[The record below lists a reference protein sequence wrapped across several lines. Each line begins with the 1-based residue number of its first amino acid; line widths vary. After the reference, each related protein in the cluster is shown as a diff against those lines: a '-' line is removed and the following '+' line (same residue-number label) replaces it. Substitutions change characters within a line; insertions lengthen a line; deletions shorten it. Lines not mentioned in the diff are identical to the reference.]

1 MKKLFALMLIGQAG
15 LTHANSSVIYLDQI
29 QYEALGEGVCSAQNR
44 LITKSEAEIYRN
56 DIVKKMGKWQITGL
70 ADGWVIMG
78 PGYSG
83 EIKSGTASNSWCYP
97 KNPMTEIPTLSAMNV
112 TPGSQ
117 SQIEWQLVN
126 QKEAFIKPLSYL
138 AHYMGFAWVG
148 GNRSNYVGEDME
160 VTRAGDGWNIRGYN
174 GGSCSGYRC
183 GEKSTINVSN
193 FEYVMDTDSYK
204 ITGDV
209 VATEKELIRTVSV
222 PAINNTSADQMSVVT
237 IEYDTSTNWSK
248 TNDYS
253 ISESVT
259 LSNTWKSP
267 SVTGGSDTSLSV
279 TISANQAW
287 GESNGGSE
295 TERVVVQARTNVPP
309 FTRLNA
315 KVDLFKSSISYP
327 YEFDADI
334 TYDLAIN
341 GFMRW
346 SGNALLTHPDN
357 RPNET
362 ANFVIGRWAGQEK
375 SIPYQWEHRNIP
387 GENKKWDWP
396 WMIEQ
401 TSLTTMQYW
410 LSHVLRP
417 KKTTLTGHF
426 YAQSQFA
433 GNVYFGDE
441 APLNNGTR
449 TFNTSRAYDASTHQA
464 FLKQQL
470 EEAGFTN
477 VVVKIEMKDI

>member
-1 MKKLFALMLIGQAG
+1 MKKTLPLLLFG
-15 LTHANSSVIYLDQI
+15 LSSAASANTTVIYPDQLE
-29 QYEALGEGVCSAQNR
+29 YENLGMGVCSTNNR
-44 LITKSEAEIYRN
+44 LITHSEAQIYRS
-56 DIVKKMGKWQITGL
+56 DIVNKMGKWQITGL

-78 PGYSG
+78 SGYAG
-83 EIKSGTASNSWCYP
+83 EIKRGSASNSWCYP
-97 KNPMTEIPTLSAMNV
+97 KNPVNEIPSLSALKIA
-112 TPGSQ
+112 PGSQ
-117 SQIEWQLVN
+117 SQIEWDLVN
-126 QKEAFIKPLSYL
+126 QKESFIKPLSYL

-160 VTRAGDGWNIRGYN
+160 VTKSGSGWTIQGYN

-183 GEKSTINVSN
+183 GEKTAITVSN
-193 FEYVMDTDSYK
+193 FEYVMDTESYR
-204 ITGDV
+204 ITGDIV
-209 VATEKELIRTVSV
+209 SADKELVKTLTV
-222 PAINNTSADQMSVVT
+222 PAINDTSVDQMSVVT
-237 IEYDTSTNWSK
+237 IEYDASTNWSK

-259 LSNTWKSP
+259 LANTWKSP

-279 TISANQAW
+279 TISAGQAW
-287 GESNGGSE
+287 GTSNGGSE
-295 TERVVVQARTNVPP
+295 SQRVAVQARTNIPANTSV
-309 FTRLNA
+309 NA

-334 TYDLAIN
+334 TYNVSIN

-346 SGNALLTHPDN
+346 GGNALLSHPEN
-357 RPNET
+357 RPTEN

-375 SIPYQWEHRNIP
+375 SIPYQWEHRYIP

-401 TSLTTMQYW
+401 TSLSTMQYH
-410 LSHVLRP
+410 LSHILRP

-441 APLNNGTR
+441 TPLPSNLR
-449 TFNTSRAYDASTHQA
+449 VKPSTSHVDYSSADK
-464 FLKQQL
+464 LKQEL
-470 EEAGFTN
+470 EDAGFKN
-477 VVVKIEMKDI
+477 VVVNIEIIDL

>member
-1 MKKLFALMLIGQAG
+1 MKKIIPILLLGHTSIVS
-15 LTHANSSVIYLDQI
+15 ANSSIIYPDQL
-29 QYEALGEGVCSAQNR
+29 QFENLGAGLCSTDNR
-44 LITKSEAEIYRN
+44 LITQSEAQIYRN
-56 DIVKKMGKWQITGL
+56 DIVNKMGKWQITGL

-78 PGYSG
+78 SGYAG
-83 EIKSGTASNSWCYP
+83 EIKRGTASKSWCYP
-97 KNPMTEIPTLSAMNV
+97 KDPINEIPVLSALKV
-112 TPGSQ
+112 SPGSQ
-117 SQIEWQLVN
+117 SQIEWDLVN
-126 QKEAFIKPLSYL
+126 QKDQLIKPLSYL

-160 VTRAGDGWNIRGYN
+160 VIKSGSGWQIKGYN
-174 GGSCSGYRC
+174 GGSCSGDRC
-183 GEKSTINVSN
+183 DEKSTINVSN
-193 FEYVMDTDSYK
+193 FEYVMDTESYK
-204 ITGDV
+204 VTGDV
-209 VATEKELIRTVSV
+209 VSADKEFIRTITV
-222 PAINNTSADQMSVVT
+222 PAINDTSVDQMSVVT
-237 IEYDTSTNWSK
+237 IEYDASTNWSK

-287 GESNGGSE
+287 GTSNGGSE
-295 TERVVVQARTNVPP
+295 SERVVVQARTNIPAN
-309 FTRLNA
+309 TSLNA

-334 TYDLAIN
+334 TYDVSID

-346 SGNALLTHPDN
+346 SGNGLLSHPDN
-357 RPNET
+357 RPNEN

-375 SIPYQWEHRNIP
+375 SIPYQWEHRYIP

-401 TSLTTMQYW
+401 TNLSTMQYW
-410 LSHVLRP
+410 LSKVLRP

-433 GNVYFGDE
+433 GNIYFGDE
-441 APLNNGTR
+441 SPLINNISALNNEQS
-449 TFNTSRAYDASTHQA
+449 NTQTV
-464 FLKQQL
+464 KQQL
-470 EEAGFTN
+470 EDAGLKN
-477 VVVKIEMKDI
+477 VVVKIEMIDL